1 MEIPCRLIVKLIKVS
16 FPDRLNRR
24 PTNVAQ
30 RGLPD
35 PVRDTLPDDIGR
47 SANGKEKERREDHGE
62 ELMNLGQGLSCLE
75 SPQPDEREKWC
86 NSGVQGRLRRVLRY
100 RLDLH
105 LRSLYESIS
114 AKTHPHTYV

>member
-1 MEIPCRLIVKLIKVS
+1 M
-16 FPDRLNRR
+16 
-24 PTNVAQ
+24 
-30 RGLPD
+30 
-35 PVRDTLPDDIGR
+35 RDTLPDDIGR
-47 SANGKEKERREDHGE
+47 SANGKEKERREDHGD